1 MIKYRITRKE
11 LLQNKNICRT
21 IGYCDAQFLLG
32 YHSPIAYNSG
42 TYGWN
47 FDVYLINGYY
57 ITTGYRQMVGERAKN
72 VKEYESKAEKIYY
85 DRNISY
91 EEKQDQIEKLLIEF
105 TRQM

>member
-1 MIKYRITRKE
+1 MIKFRITRKE
-11 LLQNKNICRT
+11 LLQNKNICRA
-21 IGYCDAQFLLG
+21 IGYCDAQFLLQF
-32 YHSPIAYNSG
+32 HSPIAYNAG

-47 FDVYLINGYY
+47 FDVYFINGYY
-57 ITTGYRQMVGERAKN
+57 ITTGYQQMVGERAKN